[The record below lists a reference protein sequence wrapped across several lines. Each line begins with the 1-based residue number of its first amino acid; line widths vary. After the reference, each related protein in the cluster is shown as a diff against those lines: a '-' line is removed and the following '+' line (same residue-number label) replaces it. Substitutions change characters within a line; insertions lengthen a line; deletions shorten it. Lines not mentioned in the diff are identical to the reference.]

1 MRNRLLR
8 SVLGAAFSALV
19 ALGVLSGVS
28 GGKGDVRAVTEWP
41 SVAAHT
47 DATAAGAGS

>member
-8 SVLGAAFSALV
+8 SAVAAAFSALV

-28 GGKGDVRAVTEWP
+28 GAKSHDLAVTEWP
-41 SVAAHT
+41 SVAVKSG
-47 DATAAGAGS
+47 ATGGAGS